1 MGRSAAVPITRRIAR
16 PLIAGM
22 FISGGI
28 DALLHPDAKAPRA
41 AGRDRQPITDTL
53 GLTEDPATLVRV
65 NGAVMVVGGVLLGT
79 GRVPRLAALALG
91 GFAHP
96 DDARRRTA
104 SGRSTIRPSV
114 QQQRIH
120 FLKNV
125 SMLGGLIL
133 AATDTEG
140 RPSLSW
146 RGEEAGRRR
155 TLDALPTGD

>member
-1 MGRSAAVPITRRIAR
+1 MPITRRIAR

-41 AGRDRQPITDTL
+41 QAVTEPITDTSRIDQ
-53 GLTEDPATLVRV
+53 DPATLVRV

-79 GRVPRLAALALG
+79 GRVPRLARWRSPGSLIPTTLAG
-91 GFAHP
+91 HRFWEI
-96 DDARRRTA
+96 DDPTQR
-104 SGRSTIRPSV
+104 

-120 FLKNV
+120 FLKNL

-146 RGEEAGRRR
+146 RARNGRAGPSTPCRP
-155 TLDALPTGD
+155 A

>member
-1 MGRSAAVPITRRIAR
+1 VPITRRIAR

-41 AGRDRQPITDTL
+41 QAVTEPITDTL
-53 GLTEDPATLVRV
+53 GIDQDPVTLVRV

-79 GRVPRLAALALG
+79 GRVPRLAALALAG
-91 GFAHP
+91 SLIPTTLAGHRFWEI
-96 DDARRRTA
+96 DDPTQR
-104 SGRSTIRPSV
+104 

-120 FLKNV
+120 FLKNL

-146 RGEEAGRRR
+146 RAKKRARR

>member
-1 MGRSAAVPITRRIAR
+1 VPITRRIAR

-28 DALLHPDAKAPRA
+28 DALLHPYAKAPRA
-41 AGRDRQPITDTL
+41 QAVTEPITDTL
-53 GLTEDPATLVRV
+53 GIEQDPVTLVRV

-79 GRVPRLAALALG
+79 GRVPRLAALALAG
-91 GFAHP
+91 SLIPTTLAGHRFWEI
-96 DDARRRTA
+96 DDPTQR
-104 SGRSTIRPSV
+104 

-120 FLKNV
+120 FLKNL

-146 RGEEAGRRR
+146 RAKKRARR

>member
-1 MGRSAAVPITRRIAR
+1 MPITRRIAR
-16 PLIAGM
+16 PLIPRK

-28 DALLHPDAKAPRA
+28 DAQLHQDAKAPRPQA
-41 AGRDRQPITDTL
+41 VTEPITDTL
-53 GLTEDPATLVRV
+53 GIEQDPVTLVRV

-79 GRVPRLAALALG
+79 GRVPRLAALALAG
-91 GFAHP
+91 SLIPTTLAGHRFWEI
-96 DDARRRTA
+96 DDPTQR
-104 SGRSTIRPSV
+104 

-120 FLKNV
+120 FLKNL

-146 RGEEAGRRR
+146 RAKKRARR

>member
-1 MGRSAAVPITRRIAR
+1 MPITRRIAR

-41 AGRDRQPITDTL
+41 QAVTEPITDTL
-53 GLTEDPATLVRV
+53 GIDQDPVTLVRV

-79 GRVPRLAALALG
+79 GRVPRLAALALAASLIPTTLAG
-91 GFAHP
+91 HRFWEI
-96 DDARRRTA
+96 DDPTQR
-104 SGRSTIRPSV
+104 

-120 FLKNV
+120 FLKNL

-146 RGEEAGRRR
+146 RAKKRARR